1 MSDCKKQSNPFSTG
15 GGGPNFE
22 TRIQAAFAVLM
33 LTGGPAPCFPLYQI
47 VKLKLQGRYADFNT
61 DDLIVYLKQ
70 AQTVALEGIT
80 VGGKTMREHLEAINH
95 REAIFFVEELVS
107 QKEPLSQ
114 QHIKDIHQLILKKI
128 DDQNAGIYRNTN
140 VIIAGAEH
148 TPSDFIHVLS
158 EMENLIRWYQNEAQE
173 LHPVERAGR
182 VHAGFVKIHPFID
195 GNGRTSRLLMN
206 LELMKAGF
214 PAAVLPVEKRLEYYN
229 ALEQAHT
236 QNNYQPFLS
245 LIIEIVELSFQP
257 YWHALNIK

>member
-1 MSDCKKQSNPFSTG
+1 MNYHHLDQ
-15 GGGPNFE
+15 
-22 TRIQAAFAVLM
+22 
-33 LTGGPAPCFPLYQI
+33 
-47 VKLKLQGRYADFNT
+47 
-61 DDLIVYLKQ
+61 LKQ
-70 AQTVALEGIT
+70 KLDTHRPLSPAVINNLRQDLVLRWTYHSNAIEGNTLTLKETKVALEGIT

-114 QHIKDIHQLILKKI
+114 RNIKDIHQLILKKI

-148 TPSDFIHVLS
+148 TPPDFIHVLS

-182 VHAGFVKIHPFID
+182 VHADFVKIHPFVD

-206 LELMKAGF
+206 FELMKAGF
-214 PAAVLPVEKRLEYYN
+214 PAAVLPVEKRLEYYD
-229 ALEQAHT
+229 ALDQAHT
-236 QNNYQPFLS
+236 QNDYQPFLS
-245 LIIEIVELSFQP
+245 LIIEVVVQSFQP
-257 YWHALNIK
+257 YWYALNIQQG